1 MWFCKLNGALKGA
14 SKTGTKT
21 ILARRPITS
30 LVPGEPNEPKILTDV
45 PGPVS
50 KALFEK
56 LNSINQSGSVQLFA
70 NYDKSIGNY
79 LIDVDNNV
87 FLDAFTQISSVPI
100 GYNHPD
106 LLTVFQDD
114 HKLRALINRPA
125 TGVFPGHDWPE
136 KLRSILLNV
145 SPGLPQVMTMMCGS
159 CSNENAYKAL
169 FFSYRNRQ
177 RGENVDFTELE
188 SSSCMIN
195 RPPGAPQLSLLSFHG
210 AFHGRTMATLATTH
224 SKPIHKLDVPS
235 FNWPIAH
242 FPRYKY
248 PLEDNTRENHAEDDK
263 CLEEVEDLIVQ
274 YGKNENPVA
283 GIVVEPIQS
292 EGGDNEASPRFFQ
305 GIQQIAKRHGVGLL
319 IDEVQTGV
327 GATGKMW
334 CHEHFNLESPPD
346 IVTFSKKM
354 LTGGFFH
361 SLDMRQDSQ
370 TSLPD
375 QLLIKS
381 ATSSKSSL
389 EPKWRISRTNIA
401 PIKHL
406 REKTKTIP
414 EVKKRYFTAGYGIT
428 KSKMRNLDKEPPP
441 FCYPQDLEE
450 FAHKVMTKAWRN
462 NIRVKEL
469 IGKCSEKP
477 SHKDRQSKD
486 LLQRLY
492 VEQPAIQTMKSI
504 LDIAPEYFK
513 VVEGRPIPD
522 RLDIRKYID
531 VVRDTLRTK
540 IVNGYRE
547 DDIMLIEENLLLEQ
561 KVIESIKEN
570 YNQYVNAFE
579 EFLYRDHT
587 SSMQL
592 LKESEQAARG
602 AYDKYEEY
610 KAVAKKYGAV
620 RSSLYNSE
628 EKWRNCQ
635 MYEKF
640 LFLVSPFNWRY
651 QRRGATKAATTS
663 PNECNEDLEE
673 NLFGKYRLSVA
684 EKEVSL
690 NDLILKFNQEY
701 QESLPP
707 ELYFTNPEQLL
718 DVFRFMEMQNLNS
731 LLHSE
736 ELALP
741 LEQVREGMR
750 RAAEMFDDEIT
761 SLRDSIDKLEGGISW
776 EEERAKYL
784 EDLALKLI
792 GNEFKKLVMDDEV
805 LNLHV
810 FVEEVYETRIGPN
823 DANLSMEDMMRSIE
837 ARYRHELLALDKAK
851 QMMVMRLAE
860 RAAKQYAELEQLTHK
875 LNRAFAPPFQKDEG
889 KVPKKR
895 SPPHKQRHQ
904 LAPPPRELTSSEAEY
919 LDFFTDF
926 CQYNDDPQDYGINT
940 AFRRKLNAAIPAPD
954 NDKPKQPY
962 RIFNTWLGDPGK
974 LYLLEAVLNVIKQ
987 QNLLD
992 QVLRTGSKLKLGIA
1006 TIEKEHP
1013 DLLNSTRGRGTFLA
1027 VNAADTELR
1036 DKIVAKLKL
1045 KGVIVGS
1052 CGDHSIRLRPSLT
1065 FQEHHADILLD
1076 KLQQTINEVK

>member
-292 EGGDNEASPRFFQ
+292 EGGDNEESPRFFQ

-361 SLDMRQDSQ
+361 SLDMR
-370 TSLPD
+370 
-375 QLLIKS
+375 
-381 ATSSKSSL
+381 
-389 EPKWRISRTNIA
+389 
-401 PIKHL
+401 
-406 REKTKTIP
+406 
-414 EVKKRYFTAGYGIT
+414 
-428 KSKMRNLDKEPPP
+428 
-441 FCYPQDLEE
+441 
-450 FAHKVMTKAWRN
+450 
-462 NIRVKEL
+462 
-469 IGKCSEKP
+469 
-477 SHKDRQSKD
+477 
-486 LLQRLY
+486 
-492 VEQPAIQTMKSI
+492 
-504 LDIAPEYFK
+504 
-513 VVEGRPIPD
+513 
-522 RLDIRKYID
+522 
-531 VVRDTLRTK
+531 
-540 IVNGYRE
+540 
-547 DDIMLIEENLLLEQ
+547 
-561 KVIESIKEN
+561 
-570 YNQYVNAFE
+570 
-579 EFLYRDHT
+579 
-587 SSMQL
+587 
-592 LKESEQAARG
+592 
-602 AYDKYEEY
+602 
-610 KAVAKKYGAV
+610 
-620 RSSLYNSE
+620 
-628 EKWRNCQ
+628 
-635 MYEKF
+635 
-640 LFLVSPFNWRY
+640 
-651 QRRGATKAATTS
+651 
-663 PNECNEDLEE
+663 
-673 NLFGKYRLSVA
+673 
-684 EKEVSL
+684 
-690 NDLILKFNQEY
+690 
-701 QESLPP
+701 
-707 ELYFTNPEQLL
+707 
-718 DVFRFMEMQNLNS
+718 
-731 LLHSE
+731 
-736 ELALP
+736 
-741 LEQVREGMR
+741 
-750 RAAEMFDDEIT
+750 
-761 SLRDSIDKLEGGISW
+761 
-776 EEERAKYL
+776 
-784 EDLALKLI
+784 
-792 GNEFKKLVMDDEV
+792 
-805 LNLHV
+805 
-810 FVEEVYETRIGPN
+810 
-823 DANLSMEDMMRSIE
+823 
-837 ARYRHELLALDKAK
+837 
-851 QMMVMRLAE
+851 
-860 RAAKQYAELEQLTHK
+860 
-875 LNRAFAPPFQKDEG
+875 
-889 KVPKKR
+889 
-895 SPPHKQRHQ
+895 
-904 LAPPPRELTSSEAEY
+904 
-919 LDFFTDF
+919 
-926 CQYNDDPQDYGINT
+926 
-940 AFRRKLNAAIPAPD
+940 
-954 NDKPKQPY
+954 PKQPY